1 MIQSIDMNQIKI
13 VIVGNGFGGIYTL
26 KGLHRLFHNDPRIH
40 VTLVGDNNFF
50 LFTPLL
56 HEVATGG
63 ISPENII
70 EPIHKALSFCLD
82 NFHVGRAQ
90 RVSVKEKTVTV
101 GDTVLLY
108 DYLVLA
114 PGAETNFFNTPGA
127 EEYAMPLKSLEH
139 AIAIKNK
146 CISQIEQAS
155 YVTDREARRKML
167 TFVIVGGGPTG
178 VELAGELAE
187 FISDTFSKYFTLDLI
202 EDIRIIL
209 MQKGSELVMQFDPK
223 LRAKSLE
230 ILQKKG
236 VHVML
241 NAAVTEVGESFIKV
255 ENQDMIY
262 ADTIIWVAGVRPVD
276 IPFDVQIPKSPD
288 GRIVTTSE
296 LHLEEYADIFVIGDL
311 AAVSDGAHLLPQLAQ
326 VAVQQ
331 GRCVAENIKRSIE
344 EKNLGAFTYKN
355 SGNLMSLGQWMAV
368 GQIKNF
374 TFSGRIAWWIW
385 RTVYISKLISWQKK
399 LGVAF
404 DWTID
409 VFSPRDIS
417 KF

>member
-1 MIQSIDMNQIKI
+1 M
-13 VIVGNGFGGIYTL
+13 
-26 KGLHRLFHNDPRIH
+26 
-40 VTLVGDNNFF
+40 
-50 LFTPLL
+50 
-56 HEVATGG
+56 
-63 ISPENII
+63 
-70 EPIHKALSFCLD
+70 
-82 NFHVGRAQ
+82 
-90 RVSVKEKTVTV
+90 
-101 GDTVLLY
+101 
-108 DYLVLA
+108 
-114 PGAETNFFNTPGA
+114 
-127 EEYAMPLKSLEH
+127 
-139 AIAIKNK
+139 
-146 CISQIEQAS
+146 
-155 YVTDREARRKML
+155 
-167 TFVIVGGGPTG
+167 
-178 VELAGELAE
+178 
-187 FISDTFSKYFTLDLI
+187 
-202 EDIRIIL
+202 
-209 MQKGSELVMQFDPK
+209 
-223 LRAKSLE
+223 E